1 MIDPGQAERLG
12 RLFDGPSLPVALA
25 AHVRALEVGLDQ
37 AAAEY
42 GAEPAVLRAA
52 FVRWGFDLAPLERR
66 PRLPRTSPVPAG
78 PAADGDN
85 PAALQV
91 PPRTTPAKV
100 ERAFLEREVARGERL
115 SARALARELGV
126 DRSDPTRILQRLRAL
141 READP
146 SLAVLRTWFAAIQR
160 MTAAELAEAREEAR
174 GKHADAIEVGDWWQA
189 GACPVRSECL
199 RAELAAP
206 VGYQPAGVVGGKA
219 PWERTAIRVAT
230 GTAGNQTTG
239 RFLGDQ
245 VLTERAHQRAGQ
257 VGITRAAAEL
267 DTSLDTLERAFD
279 RWRLGPVPPLPPRPA
294 RFATAQ
300 QAGEAYTLVLR
311 VGITAAARKLGTS
324 DATLRQAFNRH
335 GLPWPPPQRPG
346 VRPVDPVFFAL
357 NPAVV
362 VPARLEAEA
371 AAARV
376 RRQEAFEA
384 LGARVTYAL
393 GDENTVRPPLRVWR
407 VARRARLAREAAL
420 AARLGSVSVSFP
432 FPVRSPVP
440 ADQTGNKTPQA

>member
-189 GACPVRSECL
+189 GACRGMDPELFFPADGDNAGAARAKRVCAACPVRSECL

-206 VGYQPAGVVGGKA
+206 VGS
-219 PWERTAIRVAT
+219 RAT
-230 GTAGNQTTG
+230 
-239 RFLGDQ
+239 RC
-245 VLTERAHQRAGQ
+245 
-257 VGITRAAAEL
+257 
-267 DTSLDTLERAFD
+267 
-279 RWRLGPVPPLPPRPA
+279 
-294 RFATAQ
+294 
-300 QAGEAYTLVLR
+300 
-311 VGITAAARKLGTS
+311 
-324 DATLRQAFNRH
+324 
-335 GLPWPPPQRPG
+335 
-346 VRPVDPVFFAL
+346 
-357 NPAVV
+357 
-362 VPARLEAEA
+362 
-371 AAARV
+371 
-376 RRQEAFEA
+376 
-384 LGARVTYAL
+384 
-393 GDENTVRPPLRVWR
+393 
-407 VARRARLAREAAL
+407 
-420 AARLGSVSVSFP
+420 
-432 FPVRSPVP
+432 
-440 ADQTGNKTPQA
+440 